1 MRYTNWVKCAGALL
15 LAALLLVS
23 MPARA
28 GAPATAPHIVYVR
41 AAAQPDPAM
50 RAWLEQRGIDYT
62 VAWVG
67 LALDL
72 DEAALEALAER
83 DDVLLIRAPQPG
95 DPLPVS
101 VDEGAARLWVPMAG
115 K

>member
-1 MRYTNWVKCAGALL
+1 MIRRLYRLSAV
-15 LAALLLVS
+15 LAALAVVLAI

-28 GAPATAPHIVYVR
+28 GAPTTAPHIVYIR
-41 AAAQPDPAM
+41 ASAAQPDPAM
-50 RAWLEQRGIDYT
+50 RALLEQRGIDYK

-95 DPLPVS
+95 DPLPAS
-101 VDEGAARLWVPMAG
+101 VGESAARLWVPVAG